1 MEISVFKL
9 PQAGPKE
16 VWVPV
21 DWGVSK
27 ALPLWPKQNL
37 NLTPLGHPS
46 VFSREGRQ
54 LEDVSRGR
62 PVEWDGVCSWRSPLA
77 QHILLRDK
85 WRFSRGWD
93 HCFYTP
99 VGIVGRV
106 VRGRIRLKEKQPLG
120 IRKWETG
127 DLNVDFTDFFLGGGQ
142 FYLYLKFL
150 IKK

>member
-99 VGIVGRV
+99 VGIVGESCQGQDPAQGKTAFRNSEM
-106 VRGRIRLKEKQPLG
+106 RDWRFECRLY
-120 IRKWETG
+120 W
-127 DLNVDFTDFFLGGGQ
+127 FFFGGGSIL
-142 FYLYLKFL
+142 FVFK
-150 IKK
+150 ISN